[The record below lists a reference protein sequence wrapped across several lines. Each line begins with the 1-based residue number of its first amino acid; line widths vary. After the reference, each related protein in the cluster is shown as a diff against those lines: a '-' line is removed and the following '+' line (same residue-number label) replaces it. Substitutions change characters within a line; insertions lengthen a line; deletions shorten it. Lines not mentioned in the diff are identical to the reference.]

1 MRVLGVL
8 SVIILTCI
16 TSPGNS
22 AEPDEFAKLAA
33 HISPAQ
39 LMQTVRELSSFDG
52 RQSGMAGGQASS
64 ACMARRLPGG
74 ALQHFPIT
82 TVKIDTRVRAEIR
95 FGRRVVAF
103 ERGQDFLPVINLA
116 PTR

>member
-39 LMQTVRELSSFDG
+39 LMQTVQELSNFDG
-52 RQSGMAGGQASS
+52 RQSGIAGGQATE
-64 ACMARRLPGG
+64 AYMARRLPE
-74 ALQHFPIT
+74 ASLEPFPIT
-82 TVKIDTRVRAEIR
+82 TVQIETRLRAKIRLH
-95 FGRRVVAF
+95 RRVVGP
-103 ERGQDFLPVINLA
+103 EKG
-116 PTR
+116 